1 MIEEFRPIVG
11 YEGLYEVSNLGN
23 VRSLNYNRKK
33 GLVKE
38 LKFGYSKGYKK
49 LSLSK
54 DKIQKF
60 YNVHRLVAMAFPEIC
75 GEWFDGCQVDH
86 IDTNPSNNI
95 ATNLKVCTSYENNN
109 NPLTKKHKSESRI
122 GIEFSDSHKSN
133 LSKAKAGKIGKY
145 ANRKKSVQQIDKIT
159 NEVLRIWDCI
169 TDVER
174 ELGINHR
181 QICKV
186 LKGRRISTGGFLW
199 KYAT

>member
-1 MIEEFRPIVG
+1 MREEFRPIVG

-38 LKFGYSKGYKK
+38 LKFGYSKGYKR

-60 YNVHRLVAMAFPEIC
+60 YKVHRLVAMAFPEIC

-95 ATNLKVCTSYENNN
+95 ATNLKVCTAYENNN
-109 NPLTKKHKSESRI
+109 NPLTKKHRSESRI
-122 GIEFSDSHKSN
+122 GMEFSDSHKSN

-159 NEVLRIWDCI
+159 NEVLRVWDCI

>member
-38 LKFGYSKGYKK
+38 LKFSYNKGYKI

-54 DKIQKF
+54 DKIKKF
-60 YNVHRLVAMAFPEIC
+60 YGVHRLVAMAFPEIC

-95 ATNLKVCTSYENNN
+95 ATNLKVCTVYENNN
-109 NPLTKKHKSESRI
+109 NPLTKKHRSESRI
-122 GIEFSDSHKSN
+122 GMEFSDSHKSN

-159 NEVLRIWDCI
+159 NEVLRVWDCI

>member
-38 LKFGYSKGYKK
+38 LKFYYSKGYKHVT
-49 LSLSK
+49 LSK
-54 DKIQKF
+54 NKVSKR
-60 YNVHRLVAMAFPEIC
+60 YGVHRLVAMAFPEIC

-95 ATNLKVCTSYENNN
+95 ATNLNVCTAYENNN

-122 GIEFSDSHKSN
+122 GMEFSDSHKSN